1 MKLPRFKEARISAD
15 VVKTILKELQH
26 GPKTRYEL
34 RFKARPLGDVQ
45 LRNTLKILTGIGLV
59 QAQQQPYKGKVP
71 TRTQY
76 SLSPLG
82 KEVLHNNE
90 KRKPKPNC

>member
-1 MKLPRFKEARISAD
+1 MPKFKEAKISAEIA
-15 VVKTILKELQH
+15 KTILKELWH

-59 QAQQQPYKGKVP
+59 QTQQQPYRGKVL
-71 TRTQY
+71 TKTLYR
-76 SLSPLG
+76 LSPLG
-82 KEVLHNNE
+82 EQVLRNDE
-90 KRKPKPNC
+90 KRKKSNSAKL